1 MHEREKWKWSH
12 SVVSDSSRPHG
23 LQPTRLLRPWD
34 FPGKRAGVGCHCLLW
49 GLWESH
55 SYFSRKPC
63 ELWYRLVQ
71 SIFPTVLLLILICC
85 RGLHFHS
92 LLCDVGTV
100 PLQIQF
106 PQVPWYIASLK
117 FLSQRSE
124 HRKRGRRLSFHFLL
138 LSCLSHSWLHW
149 PGAFR
154 RSGLQACFMLQRQ
167 QWQQLLSSYL
177 GRVSVSFGFWATTML
192 YLILRGLSHNPGGP
206 FDSGFWSGYLTTF
219 FFTLPALPR
228 LNMEVLVTSLCPW
241 RLLTTL

>member
-1 MHEREKWKWSH
+1 MH
-12 SVVSDSSRPHG
+12 
-23 LQPTRLLRPWD
+23 
-34 FPGKRAGVGCHCLLW
+34 
-49 GLWESH
+49 
-55 SYFSRKPC
+55 
-63 ELWYRLVQ
+63 

-124 HRKRGRRLSFHFLL
+124 HRKRGRRLSFQFLL

-154 RSGLQACFMLQRQ
+154 WSGLQACFMLQRQ
-167 QWQQLLSSYL
+167 KRQQLLSSYL
-177 GRVSVSFGFWATTML
+177 GRLGVSFGFWATTML
-192 YLILRGLSHNPGGP
+192 YPVLRGLSHNPGGP
-206 FDSGFWSGYLTTF
+206 FDAGFWSGYPTTF
-219 FFTLPALPR
+219 FFHSPSPSEA
-228 LNMEVLVTSLCPW
+228 
-241 RLLTTL
+241 